1 MEKELYNKILTL
13 CLKSELY
20 REEWADHVISELDFM
35 GEVEVLPNFWNL
47 YHKVQE
53 IGRPGNKN
61 ALNSVVAYILGVT
74 SAQPSGK
81 FCFEKRRTYGRDG
94 FPDID
99 MDFDYVRR
107 PEIIK
112 YIIDKY
118 GSDHVG
124 NIGTVMRL
132 KTKAALRR
140 VIKALDPED
149 SIVYDS
155 YGNKI
160 KSNDSDNFRLQNEM
174 LNELPDVMKRADGTD
189 IESVEEAYNE
199 FPNFRKYMDAYPDV
213 YAKAKRMEGSIAA
226 FGCLDKGTLVK
237 TEEGWVRIDQLDTS
251 CSVSYLDKDG
261 EIKYTDQYIAHN
273 TGRKLVYKMRLD
285 NGDSIVVTDEHFIFT
300 DYGCI
305 SFEEIRKNPKKYK
318 VLSVKE

>member
-174 LNELPDVMKRADGTD
+174 LNELPDVMKRVDGTD
-189 IESVEEAYNE
+189 IESVEDFTN
-199 FPNFRKYMDAYPDV
+199 KG
-213 YAKAKRMEGSIAA
+213 GSIKKIKSQLLPKVTPPVHNSAVPHEQKGRWGYDA
-226 FGCLDKGTLVK
+226 VKKKIKKTKSIKPARADNPEGITLQSILLEFGVKGTTARKALRVSDIKKPGKQWVWNK
-237 TEEGWVRIDQLDTS
+237 TDKVSIKAVR
-251 CSVSYLDKDG
+251 KF
-261 EIKYTDQYIAHN
+261 IKHLA
-273 TGRKLVYKMRLD
+273 
-285 NGDSIVVTDEHFIFT
+285 
-300 DYGCI
+300 
-305 SFEEIRKNPKKYK
+305 
-318 VLSVKE
+318 